1 MEKQIVIKK
10 LIKAR
15 KKILDLIRP
24 LSKQLWEEVFLGTW
38 SLKDL
43 VAHLIGWDIWGLRA
57 TKEILQGKLPS
68 YYQYYD
74 EDWKSFNDKLVN
86 KYKKGNKNDL
96 LVSIKN
102 SHKKLVEEL
111 ERIPDKLYNKN
122 FNLTWKGFKVTL
134 TSDTL
139 TQSDDEEIHTKQI
152 KDWLK
157 NQRTE
162 DILDLAGKFRI
173 KNKKSLLKARE
184 SMEKHYKRF

>member
-1 MEKQIVIKK
+1 MKKQIVIKK

-74 EDWKSFNDKLVN
+74 E
-86 KYKKGNKNDL
+86 
-96 LVSIKN
+96 
-102 SHKKLVEEL
+102 
-111 ERIPDKLYNKN
+111 
-122 FNLTWKGFKVTL
+122 
-134 TSDTL
+134 
-139 TQSDDEEIHTKQI
+139 EIHTEQI
-152 KDWLK
+152 RDWLK